1 MSRKRATRRRFLA
14 LSGAAGLTGMAGCA
28 EQIRSAT
35 GMGNGDSSDETTD
48 DSDDSVPGLADGVPP
63 LETEF
68 NSRERLR
75 QPGESFDDFS
85 DLEPWTVEQGSGE
98 ADTDT
103 VFAGEQSFK
112 LQSNGGENVV
122 AQRSLGGEDM
132 AETDLSFAIRTTT
145 PESITVNLRL
155 VDRFG
160 SSKVYSLREITYR
173 SPDIGWFRASPG
185 VFQQSEYEPDLDNL
199 DRLEIQLLHS
209 MPEAEVWIDD
219 LRTHETPDQ
228 GYVMLSW
235 DDGMLDYYETAAP
248 LHDEYGFQTVQAP
261 VPRWV
266 EQGED
271 GTMSRSELIE
281 RQEAGDQIVVH
292 GTHDPMAETDESEI
306 EGRLKADKQWYIDNG
321 FEGANYIVYPH
332 NSYDKTSLEQ
342 TTKYHYCG
350 GFNQAGDVNTTNV
363 YGFDPLALPRTIGH
377 DLEISK
383 RCVDLAAAHNQCTIL
398 NFHAFDANNTM
409 PEGDYETLL
418 EHIDSADVEV
428 ITFDDLWK
436 MRTSNR

>member
-1 MSRKRATRRRFLA
+1 
-14 LSGAAGLTGMAGCA
+14 MAGCA

-132 AETDLSFAIRTTT
+132 AETDVSFAIRTTT

-219 LRTHETPDQ
+219 LRTH
-228 GYVMLSW
+228 
-235 DDGMLDYYETAAP
+235 
-248 LHDEYGFQTVQAP
+248 
-261 VPRWV
+261 
-266 EQGED
+266 
-271 GTMSRSELIE
+271 
-281 RQEAGDQIVVH
+281 
-292 GTHDPMAETDESEI
+292 
-306 EGRLKADKQWYIDNG
+306 
-321 FEGANYIVYPH
+321 
-332 NSYDKTSLEQ
+332 
-342 TTKYHYCG
+342 
-350 GFNQAGDVNTTNV
+350 
-363 YGFDPLALPRTIGH
+363 
-377 DLEISK
+377 
-383 RCVDLAAAHNQCTIL
+383 
-398 NFHAFDANNTM
+398 
-409 PEGDYETLL
+409 
-418 EHIDSADVEV
+418 
-428 ITFDDLWK
+428 
-436 MRTSNR
+436 